1 MKIEITEETNTKLKF
16 KMLNSRH
23 TVPEMLKK
31 QLLTHKE
38 VTMASGMVRHPEDKD
53 SEFVLVVKNAEPR
66 AILLKSIEE
75 LQKEI
80 SSFKDEMLKVIP
92 KESKYVASVKPKVHK
107 EVKEIKEEV
116 EGNTPVMKKAKKVKE
131 PKE

>member
-1 MKIEITEETNTKLKF
+1 MKIEIIEETSNKIKF

-38 VTMASGMVRHPEDKD
+38 VTMASGMLRHPEDKD

-66 AILLKSIEE
+66 AILIKVIEE

-80 SSFKDEMLKVIP
+80 SSFKDEMLKAIP
-92 KESKYVASVKPKVHK
+92 SESK
-107 EVKEIKEEV
+107 
-116 EGNTPVMKKAKKVKE
+116 TKKSKK
-131 PKE
+131 

>member
-1 MKIEITEETNTKLKF
+1 MKIEIMEETSNKIKF

-31 QLLTHKE
+31 QLLNYKE
-38 VTMASGMVRHPEDKD
+38 VTMASGMLRHPEDRD

-66 AILLKSIEE
+66 AILIKAIDE
-75 LQKEI
+75 LQKQI

-92 KESKYVASVKPKVHK
+92 KDSKYVASAKPKVHK
-107 EVKEIKEEV
+107 ELKESKDETEEETPKVKK
-116 EGNTPVMKKAKKVKE
+116 TKKAKE
-131 PKE
+131 